1 MINFLKKLVNY
12 FDTYNIKYMLSG
24 SVAMSLYTEP
34 RFTRDFDFVVHLGI
48 SDIENLVNYFKDDY
62 YCDSDAVKEAI
73 ERKSKFNI
81 IDPKINYKA
90 DFVILK
96 DDEFS
101 LTEFERRKKI
111 IFLDM
116 KIYIVSVEDLLLS
129 KLIWIQEITSS
140 TQMDDIEK
148 LSQNKEL
155 DWNYINFW
163 IKQLKLNTFNLLT
176 K

>member
-1 MINFLKKLVNY
+1 MINFLKKLINY

-34 RFTRDFDFVVHLGI
+34 RFTRDFDFVVHLRI

-73 ERKSKFNI
+73 KRKSMFNI

-101 LTEFERRKKI
+101 LTEF
-111 IFLDM
+111 
-116 KIYIVSVEDLLLS
+116 LLL
-129 KLIWIQEITSS
+129 
-140 TQMDDIEK
+140 
-148 LSQNKEL
+148 
-155 DWNYINFW
+155 
-163 IKQLKLNTFNLLT
+163 
-176 K
+176 

>member
-1 MINFLKKLVNY
+1 
-12 FDTYNIKYMLSG
+12 MLSG

-34 RFTRDFDFVVHLGI
+34 RFTRDYDFVVHLRI
-48 SDIENLVNYFKDDY
+48 SDIEDLVNYFKDDY

-73 ERKSKFNI
+73 QRKSMFNI

-90 DFVILK
+90 DFFILK

-101 LTEFERRKKI
+101 LIEFERRKKLK
-111 IFLDM
+111 FLDIM
-116 KIYIVSVEDLLLS
+116 IYVVSVEDLLLS
-129 KLIWIQEITSS
+129 KLIWIQEIKSN

-155 DWNYINFW
+155 DWNYINLW
-163 IKQLKLNTFNLLT
+163 IKKLKLNTFNILS

>member
-1 MINFLKKLVNY
+1 
-12 FDTYNIKYMLSG
+12 MLSG

-48 SDIENLVNYFKDDY
+48 GDIDNLVNYFKDDY

-73 ERKSKFNI
+73 KRKSMFNI
-81 IDPKINYKA
+81 IDPKISYKA

-155 DWNYINFW
+155 DWNYISFW
-163 IKQLKLNTFNLLT
+163 IKQLKLNTFNFLT